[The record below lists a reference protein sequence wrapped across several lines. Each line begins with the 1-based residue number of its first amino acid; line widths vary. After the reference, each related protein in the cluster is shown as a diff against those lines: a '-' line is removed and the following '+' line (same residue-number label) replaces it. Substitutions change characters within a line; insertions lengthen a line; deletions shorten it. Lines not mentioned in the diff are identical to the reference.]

1 MEMRSIERE
10 RRPMVGREDATK
22 PKRSSSNPLLRTGG
36 AGAAV
41 AAAETEAAEWLRWC
55 CRRSSAV
62 QTTVDSDPC
71 LGTAKN

>member
-1 MEMRSIERE
+1 MEIRSIERE

-22 PKRSSSNPLLRTGG
+22 PKRSSSNPLLRTG
-36 AGAAV
+36 GAAV